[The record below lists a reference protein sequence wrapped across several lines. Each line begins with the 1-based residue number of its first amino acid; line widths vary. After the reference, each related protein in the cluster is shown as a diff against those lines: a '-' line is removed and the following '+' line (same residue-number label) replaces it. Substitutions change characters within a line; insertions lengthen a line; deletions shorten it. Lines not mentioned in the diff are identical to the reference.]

1 MKSVFRELA
10 SGMDILPPHR
20 ESHILWM
27 APETS
32 IDVVTREKNLAVKNQ
47 LLPSGVLIV
56 TSLVELLR
64 LTKYVFVTDFS
75 LSVSLSLSLSLTRK
89 MKGQD

>member
-10 SGMDILPPHR
+10 SGMDIVPPHR

-27 APETS
+27 GPGTS
-32 IDVVTREKNLAVKNQ
+32 IDVVTRKEISLAVKNQ
-47 LLPSGVLIV
+47 LLPSGALIV
-56 TSLVELLR
+56 TSLNEILR

-75 LSVSLSLSLSLTRK
+75 LSLSLSLSLTRK